1 MAKQL
6 DLMTEQ
12 LIRRSSH
19 SFVQVRFS
27 SRSTCSARQC
37 TAAGVLRSSA
47 HAATGKQLLS
57 GQPVRVV
64 RSQEY
69 SDRGDVVCLSDSIRR
84 HLCNRAGVNIGGND
98 TARVIGQLEA
108 AQDLHQIVDLASG
121 GGPAWFKVLLH
132 TQTSKESQDDTG

>member
-27 SRSTCSARQC
+27 SPSTCPARQC

-57 GQPVRVV
+57 
-64 RSQEY
+64 
-69 SDRGDVVCLSDSIRR
+69 IRR
-84 HLCNRAGVNIGGND
+84 RLCNRAGVNIGGND

-108 AQDLHQIVDLASG
+108 AQDLHQIVDLASC
-121 GGPAWFKVLLH
+121 GGPAWFKVLFH

>member
-1 MAKQL
+1 
-6 DLMTEQ
+6 MTNHPALREPYSHFTAYE
-12 LIRRSSH
+12 LLARMSSH
-19 SFVQVRFS
+19 LCRTFCPRVGMTGRF
-27 SRSTCSARQC
+27 R
-37 TAAGVLRSSA
+37 
-47 HAATGKQLLS
+47 LLT
-57 GQPVRVV
+57 
-64 RSQEY
+64 
-69 SDRGDVVCLSDSIRR
+69 DSIRR